1 MGKPWQSHEEFL
13 VDQALEAA
21 ISDPETIRS
30 IRPAHPQILFPE
42 TRGMTKMVAGIN
54 DILSID
60 RYAASNRSW
69 LSGMPVR
76 RTELASGEWTGTGRY
91 SMESLG

>member
-13 VDQALEAA
+13 VDRALEAA
-21 ISDPETIRS
+21 ISDPKTIRE
-30 IRPAHPQILFPE
+30 IRPAHPQVLFPE
-42 TRGMTKMVAGIN
+42 TRGMIKMVAGIN
-54 DILSID
+54 DILSIN

-76 RTELASGEWTGTGRY
+76 RTELDSGEWTGTGRY

>member
-1 MGKPWQSHEEFL
+1 M
-13 VDQALEAA
+13 
-21 ISDPETIRS
+21 I
-30 IRPAHPQILFPE
+30 
-42 TRGMTKMVAGIN
+42 KMVAGIN
-54 DILSID
+54 DILAIN